1 MKLNFRIN
9 LILFIITDILEM
21 VGLELTKETELFL
34 GHNDDAVPLNVRQ
47 LVVTADQTNYS
58 SIIFKTINEN
68 QLLKVGIFLLYLT
81 EGVTVSHAGT
91 RLPRRRSR

>member
-1 MKLNFRIN
+1 
-9 LILFIITDILEM
+9 M

-34 GHNDDAVPLNVRQ
+34 GHNDDAGPLNVRQ
-47 LVVTADQTNYS
+47 LVVTANQTNYN

-68 QLLKVGIFLLYLT
+68 QVLKVGIFLLYLT
-81 EGVTVSHAGT
+81 EGVAVSHTGT

>member
-1 MKLNFRIN
+1 
-9 LILFIITDILEM
+9 M

-47 LVVTADQTNYS
+47 SVVTADQTNYT

-68 QLLKVGIFLLYLT
+68 NY
-81 EGVTVSHAGT
+81 
-91 RLPRRRSR
+91 